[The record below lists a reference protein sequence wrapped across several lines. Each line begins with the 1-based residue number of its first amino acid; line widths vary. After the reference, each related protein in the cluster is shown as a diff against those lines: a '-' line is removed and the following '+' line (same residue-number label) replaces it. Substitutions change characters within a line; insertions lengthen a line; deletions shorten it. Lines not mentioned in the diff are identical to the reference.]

1 MTVTVG
7 KSQGAAIAQNSREG
21 AIEMARE
28 CKQRDREIIVETP
41 TNNQRCALFMS
52 QSHMHAPIL
61 SKSLTDLCNY
71 WC

>member
-28 CKQRDREIIVETP
+28 CKQRDGEIIVEAP
-41 TNNQRCALFMS
+41 HCALFMS